1 MRRWATVDLPAKL
14 VLRTWV
20 EREKEATMAMPTKT
34 RRANDFGALRAAD
47 VMQRELITVHASD
60 PLREVEQVLVDAQ
73 VSAVPVLDA
82 DDQVLGIVSM
92 RDVVSRY
99 AADHD
104 LPADADEDSFADDIE
119 ETEPVAYQ
127 RLDGE
132 PCAGDVMA
140 TDLVSVGPNALLTDI
155 ARRMVDNGTHR
166 VLVIDR
172 QRLLGL
178 VSTMDMLRAIA
189 ADQ

>member
-1 MRRWATVDLPAKL
+1 MGLPAKL
-14 VLRTWV
+14 ALQARIGTA
-20 EREKEATMAMPTKT
+20 KEAPMATPTKAHRPIEFT
-34 RRANDFGALRAAD
+34 ALRAVD
-47 VMQRELITVHASD
+47 VMQRELVTVHASD
-60 PLREVEQVLVDAQ
+60 PLREVERVLVDAQ
-73 VSAVPVLDA
+73 ISAVPVLD
-82 DDQVLGIVSM
+82 DDLRVLGIVSM

-104 LPADADEDSFADDIE
+104 LPDDADEDSFGDDID

-127 RLDGE
+127 RLDVE

-140 TDLVSVGPNALLTDI
+140 TDLVSVGPNALLTDV

-178 VSTMDMLRAIA
+178 VSTMDVLRAIA
-189 ADQ
+189 GGR

>member
-1 MRRWATVDLPAKL
+1 MAT
-14 VLRTWV
+14 
-20 EREKEATMAMPTKT
+20 PTKT
-34 RRANDFGALRAAD
+34 RRTDDFATLRATD
-47 VMQRELITVHASD
+47 VMQRELVTVHASD
-60 PLREVEQVLVDAQ
+60 PLREVERVLVDAQ
-73 VSAVPVLDA
+73 VSAVPVLD
-82 DDQVLGIVSM
+82 DDDRVLGIVSM

-104 LPADADEDSFADDIE
+104 LRDDADEESFADDID

-140 TDLVSVGPNALLTDI
+140 TDPVSVGPNTLLTDV
-155 ARRMVDNGTHR
+155 AGRMVEHGTHR
-166 VLVIDR
+166 VLVTDR

-178 VSTMDMLRAIA
+178 VSTMDVLRAIA
-189 ADQ
+189 DGK